1 MGLVV
6 DELHLVGSDAQVAT
20 DPVSIEL
27 SDWAQLEAT
36 VMEADLA
43 DFLTRQAPGGL
54 KDFDVTIKGGFV
66 HVAATARVI
75 VEVRATA
82 ICRLVLKEQ
91 RYLFVELDSV
101 EGLAMAKGMIQGQ
114 LDQINPVLDAGDLP
128 LRVELDHV
136 EAEQG
141 RIVLRGRAQPSVG
154 G

>member
-6 DELHLVGSDAQVAT
+6 DELHVVGADGQLDT
-20 DPVSIEL
+20 DPISIAL
-27 SDWAQLEAT
+27 NDWAQLEAT
-36 VMEADLA
+36 VTETDLA

-54 KDFDVTIKGGFV
+54 KDFEVSIKGGFV
-66 HVAATARVI
+66 HVSATARVI

-101 EGLAMAKGMIQGQ
+101 DGLAMAKGMIQGQ

-128 LRVELDHV
+128 LLIELDNV
-136 EAEQG
+136 QAEQG
-141 RIVLRGRAQPSVG
+141 QVVLRGRARPLVG

>member
-6 DELHLVGSDAQVAT
+6 DELHLVGADAQLAT

-36 VMEADLA
+36 VTETDLA
-43 DFLTRQAPGGL
+43 DFLTRQSPGGL
-54 KDFDVTIKGGFV
+54 KDFEVSVKGGFV

-101 EGLAMAKGMIQGQ
+101 DGLAMAKGMIQGQ

-128 LRVELDHV
+128 LLVELDNV
-136 EAEQG
+136 QAEQG
-141 RIVLRGRAQPSVG
+141 QVVLRGRARPVVG

>member
-6 DELHLVGSDAQVAT
+6 DELHLVGADAQLAT

-36 VMEADLA
+36 VTETDLA

-54 KDFDVTIKGGFV
+54 KDFEVSVKGGFV

-101 EGLAMAKGMIQGQ
+101 DGLAMSKGMIQGQ

-128 LRVELDHV
+128 LLVELDNV
-136 EAEQG
+136 QAEQG
-141 RIVLRGRAQPSVG
+141 QVVLRGRARPVVG